1 MAAIIATKEF
11 GENDFLIMAT
21 KKGMAKK
28 TSLSEYDTSRKD
40 GLIAINLMEG
50 DELISVEKSNGSED
64 VIMVSRN
71 GQAIRFSEKDCR
83 PMGRTTRGVKGMR
96 LVKNDYVLAMIVAKG
111 YTCRF
116 IHTDRKRFC
125 KKDDFV

>member
-1 MAAIIATKEF
+1 
-11 GENDFLIMAT
+11 
-21 KKGMAKK
+21 
-28 TSLSEYDTSRKD
+28 
-40 GLIAINLMEG
+40 MEG

-96 LVKNDYVLAMIVAKG
+96 LAKSDYVLAMIVAKDLLG
-111 YTCRF
+111 DLFVLTENGF
-116 IHTDRKRFC
+116 AKRTTL
-125 KKDDFV
+125 VRL